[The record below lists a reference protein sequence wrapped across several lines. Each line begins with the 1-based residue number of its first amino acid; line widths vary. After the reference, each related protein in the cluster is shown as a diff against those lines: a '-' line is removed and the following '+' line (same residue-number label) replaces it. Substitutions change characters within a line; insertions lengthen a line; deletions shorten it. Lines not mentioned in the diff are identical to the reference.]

1 MTFKDRLAQPG
12 ILIAPGIYDAL
23 TAHLARQ
30 AGFEAVFLSGSAV
43 AFSQLAQPDIGLV
56 TMTEMALACDR
67 IRDRTDLH
75 IVIDADSGYG
85 NAFNVARCVRTF
97 ERAGASGIQI
107 EDQLNTKAVDA
118 VAARPL
124 VSPDIMVG
132 KIKAAL
138 DARASDDT
146 VISARS
152 DAAFT
157 EGAEKATE
165 RAVMYKEAGADMIFV
180 EGLTKQGDMA
190 ALHSALGQ
198 DFPTLYNVLDPAKTE
213 VSDPAALEA
222 LGYSM
227 MLYPAT
233 AITAAANAALKALKA
248 AKAGEPSVT
257 GTGIKALI
265 AD

>member
-1 MTFKDRLAQPG
+1 
-12 ILIAPGIYDAL
+12 
-23 TAHLARQ
+23 
-30 AGFEAVFLSGSAV
+30 
-43 AFSQLAQPDIGLV
+43 
-56 TMTEMALACDR
+56 
-67 IRDRTDLH
+67 LH

-107 EDQLNTKAVDA
+107 EDQLNTKTVET
-118 VAARPL
+118 VASRPL
-124 VSPDIMVG
+124 VSPDTMVG

-157 EGAEKATE
+157 EGVGKAIE

-180 EGLTKQGDMA
+180 EGLTKQADMS
-190 ALHSALGQ
+190 ALHRALGHNV
-198 DFPTLYNVLDPAKTE
+198 PTLYNVLDPAKTE
-213 VSDPAALEA
+213 VSEPSALEA
-222 LGYSM
+222 LGYSV

-233 AITAAANAALKALKA
+233 AITAAANAALEALKA
-248 AKAGEPSVT
+248 AKAGSPSVT
-257 GTGIKALI
+257 GTAIKALI
-265 AD
+265 DD